1 MSSLKVSAYIFKPNK
16 KNNFQKAACVTST
29 FVESLVFTGPL
40 LGWSSLAFCLKNE
53 GYFDTCSGTIV
64 EDVVVSEEDER
75 TTMQLFKNSSD
86 SCALENE
93 AVCPDQIKTLN
104 DLYTYAAIICNIYCL
119 ASGYLLD
126 KVNALDALAS
136 RSSNRARFT

>member
-1 MSSLKVSAYIFKPNK
+1 M
-16 KNNFQKAACVTST
+16 TST
-29 FVESLVFTGPL
+29 FLESLVFTGPL

-64 EDVVVSEEDER
+64 EDVVVSAEDVG
-75 TTMQLFKNSSD
+75 TTIELFENSSSN

-93 AVCPDQIKTLN
+93 AVCPEQIKTLN

-126 KVNALDALAS
+126 RVNQSYTL
-136 RSSNRARFT
+136 

>member
-1 MSSLKVSAYIFKPNK
+1 M
-16 KNNFQKAACVTST
+16 TST
-29 FVESLVFTGPL
+29 FIESLVFTGPL

-64 EDVVVSEEDER
+64 EDVVVSEEDVGSTIE
-75 TTMQLFKNSSD
+75 LFENST
-86 SCALENE
+86 CALENE
-93 AVCPDQIKTLN
+93 AVCPEQIKTLN

-126 KVNALDALAS
+126 KVSQSCKL
-136 RSSNRARFT
+136 